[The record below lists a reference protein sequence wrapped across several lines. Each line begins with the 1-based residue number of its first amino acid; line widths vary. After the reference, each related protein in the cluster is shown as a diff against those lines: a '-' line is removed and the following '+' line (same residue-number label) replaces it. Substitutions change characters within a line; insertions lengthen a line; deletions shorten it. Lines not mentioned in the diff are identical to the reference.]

1 MQVVFSP
8 LPLVLTQPHER
19 EPLMSSAFAFNKW
32 SRALRATSAVSVAVS
47 AAILLYGCGGEGE
60 GGISANSGAEVLL
73 KAGEAGVVSGT
84 LESVKYRL
92 TNMSWSVMPLS
103 ATNPVLSVFNQDC
116 AVAIKN
122 DSITPTLATATS
134 PAGSGGSNWECKLVV
149 GSKVNVSTDA
159 LYELTLSGLNEV
171 ARQVS
176 YKRTLRVQPNPA
188 LVGVVPSLA
197 APNNFVIQPV
207 SSVCQPGSSI
217 ALNAVRTDASEQTV
231 FYRWRMLQGPTVFL
245 AGANTAQLGFIT
257 PLVSD
262 PIVMVAQLETS
273 QTAFTDD
280 TPVAN
285 AATSVI
291 LVDPTFPLESCL
303 SK

>member
-1 MQVVFSP
+1 
-8 LPLVLTQPHER
+8 
-19 EPLMSSAFAFNKW
+19 MSSAFIFSKW
-32 SRALRATSAVSVAVS
+32 PRALRAPSALFIAVS

-73 KAGEAGVVSGT
+73 KAGEMGVVSGT

-103 ATNPVLSVFNQDC
+103 ATNPELTLFNQDC
-116 AVAIKN
+116 AVALKI
-122 DSITPTLATATS
+122 DSITPSLGTATS
-134 PAGSGGSNWECKLVV
+134 PAGSGGSNWECKIVV

-159 LYELTLSGLNEV
+159 LYDLTLSGLNEV
-171 ARQVS
+171 GRQVS
-176 YKRTLRVQPNPA
+176 YKRTLRVQPNPS
-188 LVGVVPSLA
+188 LVGVVSSLA
-197 APNNFVIQPV
+197 VPNKFMIQPV

-231 FYRWRMLQGPTVFL
+231 FYRWRMIQGPTVFL
-245 AGANTAQLGFIT
+245 AGANTARLGFIT
-257 PLVSD
+257 PLVSE
-262 PIVMVAQLETS
+262 PTVMVAQLETS
-273 QTAFTDD
+273 LTAFTDD

-285 AATSVI
+285 SATSVL
-291 LVDPTFPLESCL
+291 LVDPTFPSESCL

>member
-1 MQVVFSP
+1 
-8 LPLVLTQPHER
+8 
-19 EPLMSSAFAFNKW
+19 MSSAFAFNKW
-32 SRALRATSAVSVAVS
+32 PRALRATSAMSVAVS
-47 AAILLYGCGGEGE
+47 AAILLHGCGGEGD
-60 GGISANSGAEVLL
+60 GGISANSGTEVLL
-73 KAGEAGVVSGT
+73 KAGEAGVVSGA

-92 TNMSWSVMPLS
+92 TSMSWSVVPLS
-103 ATNPVLSVFNQDC
+103 ATNPVLTLFNQDC

-122 DSITPTLATATS
+122 DAITPTLATATS
-134 PAGSGGSNWECKLVV
+134 PAGSGGSEWQCQLVV

-159 LYELTLSGLNEV
+159 VYELTLSGLNE
-171 ARQVS
+171 AGRQVS
-176 YKRTLRVQPNPA
+176 YKRNLRVQPNPT

-197 APNNFVIQPV
+197 VPNNFVIQPV

-217 ALNAVRTDASEQTV
+217 ALNAVRKDASEQTV

-257 PLVSD
+257 PLVSEST
-262 PIVMVAQLETS
+262 VMVAQLETS

-280 TPVAN
+280 TPVEN
-285 AATSVI
+285 SATSVI
-291 LVDPTFPLESCL
+291 LVDPAFPFEACL

>member
-1 MQVVFSP
+1 
-8 LPLVLTQPHER
+8 
-19 EPLMSSAFAFNKW
+19 MSSAFAFNKW
-32 SRALRATSAVSVAVS
+32 PRALRVPSAVPVAVS
-47 AAILLYGCGGEGE
+47 AAILLLGCGGEGD
-60 GGISANSGAEVLL
+60 GAISANSGAEVLL

-103 ATNPVLSVFNQDC
+103 AANPVLTVFNQDC
-116 AVAIKN
+116 AVALKN

-134 PAGSGGSNWECKLVV
+134 PAGSGSSTWQCQLVV
-149 GSKVNVSTDA
+149 GTQVNVTTDA
-159 LYELTLSGLNEV
+159 LYELMLSGQNEV
-171 ARQVS
+171 GRQVS
-176 YKRTLRVQPNPA
+176 YKRTLRVQPNPT
-188 LVGVVPSLA
+188 LVGVGPSLA
-197 APNNFVIQPV
+197 VPNHFVIQPV
-207 SSVCQPGSSI
+207 SSVCQPGSPI

-257 PLVSD
+257 PLVSEST
-262 PIVMVAQLETS
+262 VMVAQLETS

-280 TPVAN
+280 TPVEN
-285 AATSVI
+285 SATAVI
-291 LVDPTFPLESCL
+291 LVDPTFPFEACF

>member
-1 MQVVFSP
+1 
-8 LPLVLTQPHER
+8 
-19 EPLMSSAFAFNKW
+19 MSSAFPFNKW
-32 SRALRATSAVSVAVS
+32 PRALRAPSALSVAVT
-47 AAILLYGCGGEGE
+47 AAILLYGCGGEGD

-73 KAGEAGVVSGT
+73 KAGAAGVVSGT

-92 TNMSWSVMPLS
+92 TNMSWSVTSLS
-103 ATNPVLSVFNQDC
+103 ANNPALTLFNEDC

-122 DSITPTLATATS
+122 DSITPTLGTSIS
-134 PAGSGGSNWECKLVV
+134 PAGSGGSTWQCQLVV
-149 GSKVNVSTDA
+149 GSKVNVTTDA
-159 LYELTLSGLNEV
+159 VYELTLSGLNEV
-171 ARQVS
+171 GRQVS
-176 YKRTLRVQPNPA
+176 YKRTLRVQPNPT
-188 LVGVVPSLA
+188 LVGIETSLA
-197 APNNFVIQPV
+197 VPNNFVIQPV

-257 PLVSD
+257 PLLSE
-262 PIVMVAQLETS
+262 PTVMVAQLETS

-280 TPVAN
+280 TPVEN
-285 AATSVI
+285 SATAVI
-291 LVDPTFPLESCL
+291 LVDPTFPFESCL